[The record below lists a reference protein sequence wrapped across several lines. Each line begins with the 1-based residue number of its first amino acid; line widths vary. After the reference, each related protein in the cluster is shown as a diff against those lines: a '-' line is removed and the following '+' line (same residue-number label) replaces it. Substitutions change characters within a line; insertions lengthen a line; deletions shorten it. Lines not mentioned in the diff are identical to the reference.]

1 MQNMRT
7 PKMETVCD
15 KHVGIY
21 YYLVIFSEISA
32 LVEGRKSDSLL
43 LGAGVDALLFL

>member
-15 KHVGIY
+15 KHVGI
-21 YYLVIFSEISA
+21 LVIFYEISA